1 MSFLVKYILIGTL
14 VMKQLR
20 MSWKSP
26 QGNASLETFLGKIKR
41 ELFKIPKKLL
51 VHSNFSKEEWE
62 CIRPLTND

>member
-1 MSFLVKYILIGTL
+1 
-14 VMKQLR
+14 MKQLR

-51 VHSNFSKEEWE
+51 VHSNFLKEEWE
-62 CIRPLTND
+62 CMRSLAND